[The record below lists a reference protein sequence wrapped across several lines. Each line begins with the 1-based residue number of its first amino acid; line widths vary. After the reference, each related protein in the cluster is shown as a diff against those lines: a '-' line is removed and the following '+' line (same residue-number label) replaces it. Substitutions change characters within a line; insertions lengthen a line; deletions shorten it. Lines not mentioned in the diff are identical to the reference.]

1 MTQRNPMNE
10 RSQSEIKGQTKK
22 SAASLKPKT
31 KAASSVHVKSTK
43 KTPKQNRENRKAE
56 RQRQAELERL
66 YYNPPTREYKR
77 LRRIWIALI
86 SVGLIATAVGGLLT
100 AKFDNAQLSWAFII
114 PAYACIIAAVWLDL
128 GKIRKLRR
136 AYQAD
141 MVRKHGKKPDAAIA
155 APAAFPGVG
164 PPGGSPRPPSR
175 TRPR

>member
-1 MTQRNPMNE
+1 M
-10 RSQSEIKGQTKK
+10 
-22 SAASLKPKT
+22 
-31 KAASSVHVKSTK
+31 
-43 KTPKQNRENRKAE
+43 
-56 RQRQAELERL
+56 
-66 YYNPPTREYKR
+66 
-77 LRRIWIALI
+77 IALI

-155 APAAFPGVG
+155 AAQAAEAQAKQDRKPLFARRRATEADKPDVAADAKA
-164 PPGGSPRPPSR
+164 SEK
-175 TRPR
+175 